1 MMIEQ
6 GWHVG
11 WQYKWVVDC
20 NAVVGVIAS
29 VMMFMG
35 FKGLRIKYSPWVN
48 GIATSTFAV
57 LLIHANSDT
66 MRRWL
71 WQDVYHNVDWVYSP
85 FMPLH
90 AIGCVLAIFAICI
103 IIDKVRIYV
112 FEKPTFKAVDKIL
125 MKYGIK

>member
-1 MMIEQ
+1 MIER

-11 WQYKWVVDC
+11 WQYKWVADC
-20 NAVVGVIAS
+20 NAIVGVIAS
-29 VMMFMG
+29 VLMFMG

-71 WQDVYHNVDWVYSP
+71 WQDVCQNVDWVSLPY
-85 FMPLH
+85 MPLH
-90 AIGCVLAIFAICI
+90 AIGCVLAIFVVCI

-112 FEKPTFKAVDKIL
+112 FEKPTFKVVDKIL
-125 MKYGIK
+125 TRYGIK